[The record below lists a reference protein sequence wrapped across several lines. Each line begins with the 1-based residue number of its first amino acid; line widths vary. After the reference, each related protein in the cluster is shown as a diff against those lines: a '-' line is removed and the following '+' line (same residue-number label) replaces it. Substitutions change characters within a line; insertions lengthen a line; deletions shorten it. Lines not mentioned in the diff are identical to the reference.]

1 MSIRASKHQGM
12 TQSSPLENN
21 GSHEAS
27 VAISPIASDSTV
39 SSLVP
44 VGRQDIEVQAE
55 HLINEIFGDVEQLLT
70 GASEMAVQS
79 AQLRV
84 ISTALAL
91 RDSSSIPPRS
101 DFDIEQPGYLR
112 LVGEAE
118 RLTPPETRP
127 AWLRPSFRNLN
138 VLPAATGG
146 AAAAELQNLKRH
158 KIRDGLLLGAGGMS
172 LLVGIGVWAAV
183 HTGWLPLS
191 NSMLTTAQLTNPN
204 PDPFFD
210 YLLRALKRLDSTVSS
225 DGASFSASQQ
235 AALSALP
242 SLPTAVTSNSAT
254 RTLQSAPAAVN
265 PFNGAIAPLSTAPV
279 VLPSFSGQSIAV
291 STSQERL
298 PQLPVPTLPP
308 MGDMVPP
315 PPPFPEQPQTTNSVA
330 PIPKPSPAPSKPV
343 ISVAKSNRVPDKV
356 IVSALPTVA
365 PSGLP
370 TVIPSDPSLPAS
382 LPSLPLPTTDRADP
396 LTVTALP
403 SNPAAQHTLTGVM
416 TMADQSVALVETDG
430 ITRRVQIGES
440 IGSEW
445 KLVSVGNQEVVLERD
460 QQSYAVQIGQ
470 KF

>member
-1 MSIRASKHQGM
+1 M
-12 TQSSPLENN
+12 TQSSPLEKHE
-21 GSHEAS
+21 SHEAAD
-27 VAISPIASDSTV
+27 AISSIASDSNV

-70 GASEMAVQS
+70 GSSEMAAQS

-91 RDSSSIPPRS
+91 RDPASILPRS
-101 DFDIEQPGYLR
+101 DLDAELPGYLR

-118 RLTPPETRP
+118 RLTQPETRP
-127 AWLRPSFRNLN
+127 AWLRPSFRDLSG
-138 VLPAATGG
+138 LSEATGS

-158 KIRDGLLLGAGGMS
+158 KIRDGLFLGAGGMS
-172 LLVGIGVWAAV
+172 LLVGVGIGAAV
-183 HTGWLPLS
+183 HAGWLPLS
-191 NSMLTTAQLTNPN
+191 NAMLTTAQLTNPN

-210 YLLRALKRLDSTVSS
+210 YLLRALKRLDSAVSS
-225 DGASFSASQQ
+225 DGVLKDAPQQ
-235 AALSALP
+235 SALSALP
-242 SLPTAVTSNSAT
+242 SLPTVVSSDSAA
-254 RTLQSAPAAVN
+254 RPSDNGAPAAVN
-265 PFNGAIAPLSTAPV
+265 PFKGAIAPLSTAAV
-279 VLPSFSGQSIAV
+279 TLPSFPGQSAV

-315 PPPFPEQPQTTNSVA
+315 PPPFPEQPQTTRAVP

-343 ISVAKSNRVPDKV
+343 IPVAKSNLVPDKV
-356 IVSALPTVA
+356 MVSALPTVA
-365 PSGLP
+365 PAGLP
-370 TVIPSDPSLPAS
+370 TDILTDPSQSPS
-382 LPSLPLPTTDRADP
+382 LPSLPPPATDRAIP

-403 SNPAAQHTLTGVM
+403 SNSAAQHTLTGVM
-416 TMADQSVALVETDG
+416 TMTDQSVALVETDG

-440 IGSEW
+440 IGSGW